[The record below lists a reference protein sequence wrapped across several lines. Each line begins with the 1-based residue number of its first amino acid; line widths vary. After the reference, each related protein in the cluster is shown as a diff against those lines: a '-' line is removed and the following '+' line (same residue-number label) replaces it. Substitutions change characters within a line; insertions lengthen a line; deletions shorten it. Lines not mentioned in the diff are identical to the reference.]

1 MRVTVAVD
9 VGSGDAAGASDD
21 LYQWLRQDP
30 DLRAFVRREA
40 PDAPADGAMGALGE
54 LIALLLAPGGPTA
67 ALGAA
72 VVMWLQNR
80 RGKQTVTIT
89 RPDGTQV
96 VVSSEKVRGLTAEG
110 TSELAER
117 VAAALAQERNPREVR
132 NPREIRNTAEDGG
145 RVGPSREAG

>member
-1 MRVTVAVD
+1 MRVTLVVD
-9 VGSGDAAGASDD
+9 AGNGDVAGASDD

-30 DLRAFVRREA
+30 DLRAFVRRED
-40 PDAPADGAMGALGE
+40 PVVPPEGAMGALGE

-72 VVMWLQNR
+72 VVVWLQNR
-80 RGKQTVTIT
+80 RGNQTVTIT
-89 RPDGTQV
+89 LPDGTQV

-117 VAAALAQERNPREVR
+117 VAAALRQERNTPGTQE
-132 NPREIRNTAEDGG
+132 TAADDG
-145 RVGPSREAG
+145 RVGTSRETG